1 MDFNSVVL
9 FGKKTFADLLK
20 EIHSNSSNK
29 EKQIKEMI
37 EQLKPYITSVGD
49 AVIIVPLIK
58 DYLDVSVKNDDL
70 LIKMAGIVQRSM
82 NSSVGE
88 DSLLLTESDKEML
101 FQSIQELD
109 NQAKTQQNEKLPEPP
124 VKNIYEQSIS

>member
-1 MDFNSVVL
+1 MDFNNITI

-20 EIHSNSSNK
+20 EIHTNSSNK
-29 EKQIKEMI
+29 EKEIRI
-37 EQLKPYITSVGD
+37 LINNLKPLITSTGD

-70 LIKMAGIVQRSM
+70 LIKMAGIIQRAL
-82 NSSVGE
+82 NSSSNN
-88 DSLLLTESDKEML
+88 DDILLSDNDKEML

-109 NQAKTQQNEKLPEPP
+109 TKIKEESPKNEF
-124 VKNIYEQSIS
+124 IS

>member
-1 MDFNSVVL
+1 MDFNSITL

-20 EIHSNSSNK
+20 EIHTNSSSK
-29 EKQIKEMI
+29 EKEIRALI
-37 EQLKPYITSVGD
+37 DNLKPLITSAGD

-70 LIKMAGIVQRSM
+70 LIKMAGIVQRAL
-82 NSSVGE
+82 NSNKNE
-88 DSLLLTESDKEML
+88 DDSLLLSDSDKEML

-109 NQAKTQQNEKLPEPP
+109 IKAKEELPKIENE
-124 VKNIYEQSIS
+124 SIS